1 MVDLCVLLRVN
12 EPDPRV
18 DRDLPQRRVEVLAGG
33 EGAAN
38 PAVLYFFLKKI
49 VIICGNLR
57 KGFNLPCPS
66 SPYCPVRPLRSQ
78 WGRRR
83 STQKMGANSHF
94 SSGKLKEDF
103 NYFKM
108 QLFLTSFSA
117 TMTEEETRI
126 IVVTR

>member
-18 DRDLPQRRVEVLAGG
+18 DRYLPQRRVEVLAGG

-38 PAVLYFFLKKI
+38 PAVLDFLKI
-49 VIICGNLR
+49 VIICGNFK

-83 STQKMGANSHF
+83 STQKIWTNSHF
-94 SSGKLKEDF
+94 SSGKLKEDL
-103 NYFKM
+103 NHFKM

-117 TMTEEETRI
+117 TMTEEEETRI

>member
-38 PAVLYFFLKKI
+38 PAVLDCFKNSN
-49 VIICGNLR
+49 ICGKFK

-94 SSGKLKEDF
+94 SSGKLKEDL
-103 NYFKM
+103 NHFKM